1 MFKKATPFKQD
12 SYRSRSGRIDAL
24 CRPDN
29 IYAKTW
35 LVNLLV
41 FACVCVDLYCIKVLW
56 NLVMEEDYIFVWMS
70 AAACAVALDVPLAI
84 AGNQVKRCQQ
94 GMCSRAERN
103 AVLILAV
110 AIFAVAFIGS
120 FLFRIDT
127 RELTYSVGT
136 AGNLVNT
143 MSAGSAAPG
152 AESGGSS
159 VLVAAVYGGII
170 PLLTSL
176 VSFVVSYL
184 AYDPL
189 GIRLQRLEKE
199 RVGLQSN
206 ILEAEKALAEAETA
220 EEYCRSLIAR
230 ENDLFRIFMSRLDA
244 DALELKQVA
253 RVLIM
258 EKQKTPDELTA
269 VSREAAELMQEHPV
283 DERPEQEL
291 AGYINGQLNR
301 GGDDITEAGSYVA

>member
-1 MFKKATPFKQD
+1 MFKKAAPFKQD
-12 SYRSRSGRIDAL
+12 NYRSRSGRIDAL
-24 CRPDN
+24 GKADN
-29 IYAKTW
+29 IYSNIW
-35 LVNLLV
+35 LVNILV

-84 AGNQVKRCQQ
+84 AGNEVKRCQQ
-94 GMCSRAERN
+94 GLCSRAERN
-103 AVLILAV
+103 AVLILAGI
-110 AIFAVAFIGS
+110 IFAIAFVGS
-120 FLFRIDT
+120 FLFRVDT

-143 MSAGSAAPG
+143 MAAGSAASG

-159 VLVAAVYGGII
+159 VLMAAVYGGII

-189 GIRLQRLEKE
+189 GCRLQRLEKE

-206 ILEAEKALAEAETA
+206 ILEAEKALAEAETT
-220 EEYCRSLIAR
+220 EEYCRGLIAR

-244 DALELKQVA
+244 DALELKQVT
-253 RVLIM
+253 RVLVM
-258 EKQKTPDELTA
+258 EKQKNPDEVTA
-269 VSREAAELMQEHPV
+269 VSREAAELMREHPM

-291 AGYINGQLNR
+291 AGYISGQLNR
-301 GGDDITEAGSYVA
+301 VKDDITDVGSYVA